1 MQCKTCGREISDT
14 AKFCP
19 YCGSKTEPPHNSTEN
34 KTAET
39 AYETTANT
47 NSETAYET
55 TTNTNAE
62 SAYGTEANKNTESAY
77 KAETNKNAESAYGT
91 KTNKTSETN
100 REAFESNT
108 GDRFQT
114 TSAGGLGETKKFL
127 QIGFFIL
134 AALCFVM
141 AFRNLLSGIQNFSY
155 SIIMQGL
162 GNLLNM
168 VCYAGIAAILIMIAL
183 SKEKQRIK
191 TFFIILSGLAAI
203 IALCGIIEFITSMFR
218 SFRYYF
224 SFDTF
229 FWILSSLLLTL
240 TIMAAVVGITYTL
253 LHLSGS
259 TPDLSN
265 IVGVIGG
272 SAHSSQT
279 SKAAQGNP
287 NKETNYQNAG
297 TDHMNQNSKTNYESQ
312 AGSTNYEGQNMGTN
326 YNNQGTNY
334 NNQSTNYNNQGS
346 NYNYQSSGPNY
357 SGSGVTPLK
366 TDRGLLGYI
375 VLSILTCGIYSYYFI
390 YTVARDV
397 NTACA
402 GDGKSTGGLVQFILL
417 SILTCGIYSWWWQYS
432 LGNRLAANAPRYG
445 LSFTENGTTILLWL
459 LFGSFLCFIGPFIA
473 MNIIIKN
480 TNSICMAYNRY
491 NGLI

>member
-19 YCGSKTEPPHNSTEN
+19 YCGSKIEPPCNSGEN
-34 KTAET
+34 KTTET
-39 AYETTANT
+39 AYKSAADANT
-47 NSETAYET
+47 ETDRT
-55 TTNTNAE
+55 
-62 SAYGTEANKNTESAY
+62 
-77 KAETNKNAESAYGT
+77 
-91 KTNKTSETN
+91 
-100 REAFESNT
+100 AFQSNT
-108 GDRFQT
+108 ADCFQT
-114 TSAGGLGETKKFL
+114 ASAGGLGETKKFL

-141 AFRNLLSGIQNFSY
+141 AFRSLLSGIQNFSY
-155 SIIMQGL
+155 SIVMQGL

-168 VCYAGIAAILIMIAL
+168 VCYAGIAATLVMIAL

-191 TFFIILSGLAAI
+191 TFFVILSGLAAI

-229 FWILSSLLLTL
+229 FWILSALLLTL

-253 LHLSGS
+253 LHLAGL

-265 IVGVIGG
+265 IAGAIGG
-272 SAHSSQT
+272 SARSSQT
-279 SKAAQGNP
+279 SETAQGNP
-287 NKETNYQNAG
+287 NKENNYQNAG
-297 TDHMNQNSKTNYESQ
+297 TDHMNQSSKTNCESQ
-312 AGSTNYEGQNMGTN
+312 AGSTNYEGQNMGAN

-334 NNQSTNYNNQGS
+334 NNQGTNYNSQGTNSNYQGS
-346 NYNYQSSGPNY
+346 NYNYQSTNSNYQSSGPNY

>member
-1 MQCKTCGREISDT
+1 
-14 AKFCP
+14 
-19 YCGSKTEPPHNSTEN
+19 
-34 KTAET
+34 
-39 AYETTANT
+39 
-47 NSETAYET
+47 
-55 TTNTNAE
+55 
-62 SAYGTEANKNTESAY
+62 
-77 KAETNKNAESAYGT
+77 
-91 KTNKTSETN
+91 
-100 REAFESNT
+100 
-108 GDRFQT
+108 
-114 TSAGGLGETKKFL
+114 
-127 QIGFFIL
+127 
-134 AALCFVM
+134 
-141 AFRNLLSGIQNFSY
+141 
-155 SIIMQGL
+155 
-162 GNLLNM
+162 
-168 VCYAGIAAILIMIAL
+168 
-183 SKEKQRIK
+183 
-191 TFFIILSGLAAI
+191 
-203 IALCGIIEFITSMFR
+203 
-218 SFRYYF
+218 
-224 SFDTF
+224 
-229 FWILSSLLLTL
+229 
-240 TIMAAVVGITYTL
+240 MAAVVGITYTL

-265 IVGVIGG
+265 ITGVIGG
-272 SAHSSQT
+272 SARSSQT
-279 SKAAQGNP
+279 SETAQGNT

-297 TDHMNQNSKTNYESQ
+297 TDHMNQNSKTNCESQ
-312 AGSTNYEGQNMGTN
+312 AGSTNYEGQNMVTN

-334 NNQSTNYNNQGS
+334 NNQGP

-357 SGSGVTPLK
+357 SGPGVTPLK